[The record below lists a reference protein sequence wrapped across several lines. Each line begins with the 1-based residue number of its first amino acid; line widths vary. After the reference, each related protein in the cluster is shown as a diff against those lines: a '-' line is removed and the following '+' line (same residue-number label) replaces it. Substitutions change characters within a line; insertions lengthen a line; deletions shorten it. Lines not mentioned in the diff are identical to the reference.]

1 MCLPQIAT
9 SASRGSEP
17 VPSKTVP
24 PRMTRSKRWSMAI
37 SGLSGAE
44 RLSGLAVWV
53 NAKTQGQTHEA
64 ANCSAVTR
72 PVLSLLGEIAAGPRG
87 WQQEWAG
94 TCLRGLRDSA
104 LEILRLGIFA
114 SDFAPGI
121 LRLKFRSPQPGTAR
135 RGHKRDRRLH
145 QEDHGV
151 LRYDEF
157 RTPSRAGISGSGQR
171 RCEKT

>member
-64 ANCSAVTR
+64 ANCSAVTW

-87 WQQEWAG
+87 WEQEWAG
-94 TCLRGLRDSA
+94 TCLRRLRDSA
-104 LEILRLGIFA
+104 LEILSL
-114 SDFAPGI
+114 GI